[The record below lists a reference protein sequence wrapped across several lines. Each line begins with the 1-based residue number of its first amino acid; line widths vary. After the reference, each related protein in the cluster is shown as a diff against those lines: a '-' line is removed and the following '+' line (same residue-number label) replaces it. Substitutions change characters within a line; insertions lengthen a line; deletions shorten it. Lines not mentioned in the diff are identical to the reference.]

1 MIGFLVAAAVLVAA
15 VLAWLGMSRRRGVAT
30 ASRDAI
36 NAAIYRDQLAELDR
50 DRDGGALAQ
59 ADWEQARD
67 EIRRRLLED
76 GGAGAETA
84 ASAPDRRTFLAIAI
98 LLPVAAAALYLAL
111 GTPAGFNP
119 PPAASPMAAGGEPT
133 AAQIEGMVSK
143 LAEKMEKQPD
153 NLEGW
158 VMLGRS
164 YAVLGRT
171 DEAAK
176 AFERGMPLIE
186 KNARLLADYAEL
198 LAQKADGSFAGKPN
212 ELIEKALKVDPDE
225 PQTLVLAGVAAME
238 RKDYKRAVAHWE
250 RLRKQVPDGS
260 EEAHAI
266 DASLAKARAGVK

>member
-15 VLAWLGMSRRRGVAT
+15 VLAWLGASRRRATAT

-50 DRDGGALAQ
+50 DRDSGALAA

-76 GGAGAETA
+76 GGADAVDA
-84 ASAPDRRTFLAIAI
+84 AAAPGRRTFLAIAVV
-98 LLPVAAAALYLAL
+98 LPVAAAALYLLL

-119 PPAASPMAAGGEPT
+119 PPAAAGGEPT

-143 LAEKMEKQPD
+143 LAEKLEKQPD

-164 YAVLGRT
+164 YAVLGRM
-171 DEAAK
+171 DEAAR

-198 LAQKADGSFAGKPN
+198 LAQKADGRFAGKPT

-225 PQTLVLAGVAAME
+225 PQTLVLAGLAAME
-238 RKDYKRAVAHWE
+238 RKDYRRAVAHWE

-260 EEAHAI
+260 DEAHAI
-266 DASLAKARAGVK
+266 DASLAKARAGLK